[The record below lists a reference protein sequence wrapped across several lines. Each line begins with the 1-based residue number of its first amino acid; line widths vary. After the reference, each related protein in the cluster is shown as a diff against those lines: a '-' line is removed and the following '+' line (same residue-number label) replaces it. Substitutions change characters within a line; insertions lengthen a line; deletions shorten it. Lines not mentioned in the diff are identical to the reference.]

1 MKYSSDEWLRLR
13 AGLVFLAFLAYYLT
27 TAYLLPYG
35 AGPDYSAHY
44 DGAKFLFAHE
54 RLAVLPD
61 DASALQFTPYGSTRA
76 LRPPLAYI
84 AAAGVAKAL
93 SWTSIDLKILFRAG
107 SALFGALTVWLAFL
121 TIARFSKSQSSA
133 LVGALAIGLL
143 PQFTFI
149 TSHLNDD
156 SAAILSVTFLI
167 YCLSRTLEGRAPGS
181 LALMTGLAF
190 GLVLISKFTAWLFLP
205 TAGLIMLLFARPER
219 GQWLKGIAGFSAG
232 VLIGGGWWIAF
243 NIWHYGWSDP
253 LLFKISSEISQ
264 QFGRIKP
271 EDVKGFAAS
280 GISFS
285 ELILG
290 DYKNFIDETLAA
302 TIGNLDWLRLRVGA
316 PQYSVYLLVLMIAIG
331 YLLARWL
338 MAIGSWI
345 SGRGINEPQ
354 RLGFES
360 LLFGAVVFQFLIYA
374 YYQWQQ
380 EVQVQG
386 KYLLPVLL
394 IVVMLFISAMQ
405 AIGRHRWI
413 HQNLPVLSFGS
424 HSVGRRISV
433 FPILA
438 VVILIS
444 VHVDALTRFVVPF
457 YSPPAQI
464 LGLGRFES
472 LNLADRNIVSTTR
485 NLTLNVIEEG
495 WEIHATSRDP
505 QIEFHP
511 AVCNSFTANNLM
523 AISIKSDTD
532 GLMQLFWSDGRGF
545 AARQGESSMAVRF
558 LAGEQRILL
567 AVGNGPCKQLRLD
580 PTNQMNS
587 TILIRSIEIAPLSI
601 RRRPFYLRIFKSLS
615 TND

>member
-1 MKYSSDEWLRLR
+1 VKYSSDERLRLR
-13 AGLVFLAFLAYYLT
+13 AGLVFLAFIAYYLT

-84 AAAGVAKAL
+84 AAAGAAKTL
-93 SWTSIDLKILFRAG
+93 SWTPIELKILFRAG

-121 TIARFSKSQSSA
+121 TIARFFKSQSSA

-149 TSHLNDD
+149 ASHLNDD
-156 SAAILSVTFLI
+156 SAAIFSVTFLI
-167 YCLSRTLEGRAPGS
+167 YCLSRTLEGPTRGS

-205 TAGLIMLLFARPER
+205 TASLILLLFARPER

-243 NIWHYGWSDP
+243 NIWHYGWNDP
-253 LLFKISSEISQ
+253 LLFKISAEISQ

-271 EDVKGFAAS
+271 EDIKGFAAS

-316 PQYSVYLLVLMIAIG
+316 PQYSVYLLFLVIAVG

-338 MAIGSWI
+338 VAIGSWI

-386 KYLLPVLL
+386 KYLLPVVM

-413 HQNLPVLSFGS
+413 DQNRPMLSFGS
-424 HSVGRRISV
+424 HFGGRRVPLFSL
-433 FPILA
+433 LA

-444 VHVDALTRFVVPF
+444 MHVDALTRFVIPF

-472 LNLADRNIVSTTR
+472 LDLSDRKIVSTTH
-485 NLTLNVIEEG
+485 NLTLNVVEEG
-495 WEIHATSRDP
+495 WEIRATSRDP
-505 QIEFHP
+505 QIEFDP

-523 AISIKSDTD
+523 AIAIKSDTD
-532 GLMQLFWSDGRGF
+532 GLMQLFWSDGQGF

-567 AVGNGPCKQLRLD
+567 AVGNGPCKRLRLD
-580 PTNQMNS
+580 PTNQMDS
-587 TILIRSIEIAPLSI
+587 TILIRSIGIAPLSI
-601 RRRPFYLRIFKSLS
+601 RRPPFYLRIFKSLS